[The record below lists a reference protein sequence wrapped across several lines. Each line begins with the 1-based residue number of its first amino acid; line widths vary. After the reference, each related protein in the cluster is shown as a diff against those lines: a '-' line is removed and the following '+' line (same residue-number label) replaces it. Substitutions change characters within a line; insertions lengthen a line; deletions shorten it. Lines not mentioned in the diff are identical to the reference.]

1 MQQQLAGVDRLV
13 GVMYWPADFSEDFAE
28 ADLAKLAQSGLVET
42 DHRVAGRWT
51 VIVMERA

>member
-1 MQQQLAGVDRLV
+1 
-13 GVMYWPADFSEDFAE
+13 MYWPADFSEDFAE